1 MLEPAPRKSSAF
13 FLVKAGVNRIRNRV
27 RGGSDGEWG
36 SGYHRI
42 VNTCTKDRYL
52 EPEWQELGACVRV
65 IFRPHPDAP
74 VNAPVNEP
82 VNEPVNARQ
91 RWFIVQL
98 QRGRQ
103 TNAEDIKS
111 QWQVSVATAK
121 RDIASLRK
129 RELIEFVGSAK
140 TGSYRLKT
148 SGSNR

>member
-1 MLEPAPRKSSAF
+1 MF
-13 FLVKAGVNRIRNRV
+13 FLVKAGVSRIRNRV
-27 RGGSDGEWG
+27 ICRVLHEAGLMEQWG
-36 SGYHRI
+36 SGYQRI
-42 VNTCTKDRYL
+42 VNTCTKDKYL

-74 VNAPVNEP
+74 VNEP
-82 VNEPVNARQ
+82 VNESVNERQ

-103 TNAEDIKS
+103 ANAEDIKS

-140 TGSYRLKT
+140 TGSYRLKKF
-148 SGSNR
+148 GSNR